1 MFGTLFVVRTASNDF
16 LMPCFVLFPSLNS
29 GVDVKLVR
37 PSEAYYCIYDNS
49 SRKQNVNH
57 MKNTDVDAHYIQT
70 VNFFQCIWGWGDAGW
85 KESRLSYLIDC
96 FFDWLISVELG
107 SCQTGWKA
115 FGQNCYQ
122 VNSNKKSWIQA
133 RLACANQRADLVS
146 IHSPVEQ
153 AHIAL
158 QVGPY
163 GLNAEAW
170 IGNFAIAVAYFLLTA
185 IFVFFK
191 PRNM

>member
-1 MFGTLFVVRTASNDF
+1 M
-16 LMPCFVLFPSLNS
+16 
-29 GVDVKLVR
+29 
-37 PSEAYYCIYDNS
+37 IYL
-49 SRKQNVNH
+49 
-57 MKNTDVDAHYIQT
+57 A
-70 VNFFQCIWGWGDAGW
+70 
-85 KESRLSYLIDC
+85 
-96 FFDWLISVELG
+96 ELG

-133 RLACANQRADLVS
+133 RLACANQRSDLVS

-170 IGNFAIAVAYFLLTA
+170 IGLNDQTMEGVFLWSDRSAVDYINWDKMNSHYSWRFKDCASVKKDNEGRWRDQSCFNSFL
-185 IFVFFK
+185 
-191 PRNM
+191 

>member
-1 MFGTLFVVRTASNDF
+1 M
-16 LMPCFVLFPSLNS
+16 
-29 GVDVKLVR
+29 
-37 PSEAYYCIYDNS
+37 
-49 SRKQNVNH
+49 
-57 MKNTDVDAHYIQT
+57 
-70 VNFFQCIWGWGDAGW
+70 
-85 KESRLSYLIDC
+85 
-96 FFDWLISVELG
+96 ISVELG

-163 GLNAEAW
+163 ELNAEAW
-170 IGNFAIAVAYFLLTA
+170 IGNFPIAVAYFLLTA
-185 IFVFFK
+185 LFVFFE
-191 PRNM
+191 PRNMLWKMNDEHSSFRKLIFISRDLFHLNNEIYMGLYYQR